1 MTKLEIEEKVKPM
14 LGNYFRY
21 GKNLV
26 KVESFRATDKVITIH
41 TDKIN
46 LPIANEN
53 FENEIDKFVPVE
65 MSVAVSTTAP
75 SGMNLDS
82 SVIGQNAKALGELIM
97 ENIDKVKKDPGY
109 IPQANAIN
117 DQLKSLIE
125 LGKTQVEMVKTQLL
139 AQKLTL

>member
-14 LGNYFRY
+14 LGNFFRY

-26 KVESFRATDKVITIH
+26 KVESYRATDKVITIH
-41 TDKIN
+41 TDKVN
-46 LPIANEN
+46 LPIVNES
-53 FENEIDKFVPVE
+53 FQDEIKKFIPVE
-65 MSVAVSTTAP
+65 MNVGITTTAP
-75 SGMNLDS
+75 AGMQLDS
-82 SVIGQNAKALGELIM
+82 SVIGQNAKALGDLIM
-97 ENIDKVKKDPGY
+97 ENIAKVKKDPAY

>member
-1 MTKLEIEEKVKPM
+1 MTKLEIEEMVKPM

-26 KVESFRATDKVITIH
+26 KVESYRSTDKVITIH
-41 TDKIN
+41 TDKVN
-46 LPIANEN
+46 LPVANEN
-53 FENEIDKFVPVE
+53 FEKEIGKFIPVE
-65 MSVAVSTTAP
+65 MNVTMPSPQVSGA
-75 SGMNLDS
+75 LLES
-82 SVIGQNAKALGELIM
+82 SVIGQNAKALGDLIM
-97 ENIDKVKKDPGY
+97 ENIDMVKKDPAY

-125 LGKTQVEMVKTQLL
+125 LGKTQVEMIKTQLM